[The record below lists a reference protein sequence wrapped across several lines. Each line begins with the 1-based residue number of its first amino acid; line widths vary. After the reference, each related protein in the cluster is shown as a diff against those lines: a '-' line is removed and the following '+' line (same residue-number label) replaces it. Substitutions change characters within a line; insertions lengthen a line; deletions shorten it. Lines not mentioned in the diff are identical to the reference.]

1 MSIEN
6 KFEKLRKLF
15 VDSSSSSS
23 SNPEPDLDSL
33 MSIRNSSNEN
43 LLNVI
48 VQSQI
53 NLEKAK
59 DVSYLK

>member
-1 MSIEN
+1 MSIQN
-6 KFEKLRKLF
+6 KFDKLRKLF

-23 SNPEPDLDSL
+23 NVPEPDLDSL
-33 MSIRNSSNEN
+33 MSMRNSSNEN

-48 VQSQI
+48 VQSQV

-59 DVSYLK
+59 DVSDI